1 MEESEE
7 NNIEKKYDKIS
18 VKIINNEIE
27 NLGEITA
34 NMEFN
39 VIVVGKEGKYY
50 ICNNYK
56 FRCWKNNF
64 I

>member
-1 MEESEE
+1 MEENEE
-7 NNIEKKYDKIS
+7 NNLEKKDYKIS

-39 VIVVGKEGKYY
+39 IIFVGKEGKYN
-50 ICNNYK
+50 ICNNY
-56 FRCWKNNF
+56 
-64 I
+64 